1 MPLPVIFKFLTDTS
15 GTRFD
20 EVTDGLDGVKVSSQK
35 AGQAVRSFA
44 SVLRSGQEPVTAL
57 ADSFSNLTRAFGLGV
72 GATIAVVGVVEVIK
86 SLTAES
92 EKLNSVSDQINSTLK
107 TFQESASTLDL
118 GGAITQVKTLG
129 KAFDDARSKLGQ
141 RTDILG
147 KVGTTIADTF
157 FGGSRERLEAS
168 LENSRAGQNQARFSA
183 ETASAKAL
191 ELMILKR
198 KDPLAAKELEVR
210 QKYLEIERGL
220 LSAGVSGETIT
231 NNRLMLAIELT
242 NIEGE
247 KRDQEEKA
255 EQDRKKALQEYE
267 DKYKKFYDQQSMEE
281 QKINQLRRQGTSEL
295 LKGIESLNRGRM
307 AGATPLLNRLVSSA
321 ETLGIRGVRE
331 SVEQG
336 RRKGE
341 VGNAGALFERFGITE
356 QGHNARGEL
365 FPSAQEKFSS
375 LVATET
381 EAKSLEDE
389 NLFNSVFGIEK
400 AVKDLRDTI
409 EDKLG
414 VPILR
419 SAN

>member
-107 TFQESASTLDL
+107 TFQESAGSLDL
-118 GGAITQVKTLG
+118 GGAITQVKSLG
-129 KAFDDARSKLGQ
+129 KAFEDARTKLGQ

-157 FGGSRERLEAS
+157 FGGSRERAEAGLES
-168 LENSRAGQNQARFSA
+168 LKAAQGQARFAASVALDKRIEAVEAGKVSKFSA
-183 ETASAKAL
+183 ENLAITEKYAKERRQAVEAGLIESDLRKLDIL
-191 ELMILKR
+191 ELEELTKVAR
-198 KDPLAAKELEVR
+198 K
-210 QKYLEIERGL
+210 EIDERGK
-220 LSAGVSGETIT
+220 
-231 NNRLMLAIELT
+231 AIQEQL
-242 NIEGE
+242 
-247 KRDQEEKA
+247 DQEKQATQRINELRIKDEEKI
-255 EQDRKKALQEYE
+255 K
-267 DKYKKFYDQQSMEE
+267 
-281 QKINQLRRQGTSEL
+281 NLRREGTSEL
-295 LKGIESLNRGRM
+295 LKGIESLNKSRL

-321 ETLGIRGVRE
+321 ETLGIRGV
-331 SVEQG
+331 SSFVEQN
-336 RRKGE
+336 RKESEMGLART
-341 VGNAGALFERFGITE
+341 NLERFGIT
-356 QGHNARGEL
+356 NRDITARGEL

-389 NLFNSVFGIEK
+389 KLFNSVFGIEQ
-400 AVKDLRDTI
+400 AVNDLRNTI

>member
-72 GATIAVVGVVEVIK
+72 GATVAVVGVVEVIK

-107 TFQESASTLDL
+107 TFQESAGSLDL
-118 GGAITQVKTLG
+118 GGAITQVKSLG
-129 KAFDDARSKLGQ
+129 KAFEDARTKLGQ

-157 FGGSRERLEAS
+157 FGGSRERAEAGLES
-168 LENSRAGQNQARFSA
+168 LKAAQGQARFAASVALDKRIEAVEAGKVSKFSA
-183 ETASAKAL
+183 ENLAITEKYAKERRQAVEAGLIESDLRKLDIL
-191 ELMILKR
+191 ELEELTKVAR
-198 KDPLAAKELEVR
+198 K
-210 QKYLEIERGL
+210 EIDERGK
-220 LSAGVSGETIT
+220 
-231 NNRLMLAIELT
+231 AIQEQL
-242 NIEGE
+242 
-247 KRDQEEKA
+247 DQEKQATQRINELRIKDEEKI
-255 EQDRKKALQEYE
+255 K
-267 DKYKKFYDQQSMEE
+267 
-281 QKINQLRRQGTSEL
+281 NLRREGTSEL
-295 LKGIESLNRGRM
+295 LKGIESLNKSRL

-321 ETLGIRGVRE
+321 ETLGIRGV
-331 SVEQG
+331 SSFVEQN
-336 RRKGE
+336 RKESEMGLART
-341 VGNAGALFERFGITE
+341 NLERFGIT
-356 QGHNARGEL
+356 NRDITARGEL

-389 NLFNSVFGIEK
+389 KLFNSVFGIEK
-400 AVKDLRDTI
+400 AVNDLRNTI

>member
-107 TFQESASTLDL
+107 TFQESAGSLDL
-118 GGAITQVKTLG
+118 GGAITQVKSLG
-129 KAFDDARSKLGQ
+129 KAFEDARTKLGQ

-157 FGGSRERLEAS
+157 FGGSRERAEAGLES
-168 LENSRAGQNQARFSA
+168 LKAAQGQARFAASVALDKRIEAVEAGKVSKFSA
-183 ETASAKAL
+183 ENLAITEKYAKERRQAVEAGLIESDLRKLDIL
-191 ELMILKR
+191 ELEELTKVAR
-198 KDPLAAKELEVR
+198 K
-210 QKYLEIERGL
+210 EIDERGK
-220 LSAGVSGETIT
+220 
-231 NNRLMLAIELT
+231 AIQEQL
-242 NIEGE
+242 
-247 KRDQEEKA
+247 DQEKQATQRINELRIKDEEKI
-255 EQDRKKALQEYE
+255 K
-267 DKYKKFYDQQSMEE
+267 
-281 QKINQLRRQGTSEL
+281 NLRREGTSEL
-295 LKGIESLNRGRM
+295 LKGIESLNKSRL

-321 ETLGIRGVRE
+321 ETLGIRGV
-331 SVEQG
+331 SSLVE
-336 RRKGE
+336 RSRKEAEG
-341 VGNAGALFERFGITE
+341 GLARTNLERFGIT
-356 QGHNARGEL
+356 NRDITARGEL

-389 NLFNSVFGIEK
+389 KLFNSVFGIEQ
-400 AVKDLRDTI
+400 AVNDLRNTI

>member
-72 GATIAVVGVVEVIK
+72 GATVAVVGVVEVIK

-92 EKLNSVSDQINSTLK
+92 EKLNSVTDQINSTLK
-107 TFQESASTLDL
+107 TFQESAGSLDL
-118 GGAITQVKTLG
+118 GGAITQVKSLG
-129 KAFDDARSKLGQ
+129 KAFEDARAKLGQ

-157 FGGSRERLEAS
+157 FGGSRERAEAGLES
-168 LENSRAGQNQARFSA
+168 LKAAQGQARFAASVALDKRIEAVEAGKVSKFAA
-183 ETASAKAL
+183 ETLAITEKYAKERRQAVEAGLIESDLRKLDIL
-191 ELMILKR
+191 ELEELSKVAR
-198 KDPLAAKELEVR
+198 K
-210 QKYLEIERGL
+210 EIDERGK
-220 LSAGVSGETIT
+220 
-231 NNRLMLAIELT
+231 AIQEQL
-242 NIEGE
+242 
-247 KRDQEEKA
+247 DQEKQATQRINELRIKDEEKI
-255 EQDRKKALQEYE
+255 K
-267 DKYKKFYDQQSMEE
+267 
-281 QKINQLRRQGTSEL
+281 NLRREGTSEL
-295 LKGIESLNRGRM
+295 LKGIESLNKSRL
-307 AGATPLLNRLVSSA
+307 AGATPLLNRLVSSS
-321 ETLGIRGVRE
+321 ETLGIRGV
-331 SVEQG
+331 SSLVE
-336 RRKGE
+336 RSRKEAEG
-341 VGNAGALFERFGITE
+341 GLARTNLERFGIT
-356 QGHNARGEL
+356 NRDITARGEL

-389 NLFNSVFGIEK
+389 KLFTSVFGIEQ
-400 AVKDLRDTI
+400 AVKDLRNTI

>member
-35 AGQAVRSFA
+35 AGQAVRSFT

-107 TFQESASTLDL
+107 TFQESAGSLDL

-129 KAFDDARSKLGQ
+129 KAFEDARTKLGQ

-157 FGGSRERLEAS
+157 FGGSRERAEAGLES
-168 LENSRAGQNQARFSA
+168 LKAAQGQARFAASVALDKRIEAVEAGKVSKFAA
-183 ETASAKAL
+183 ETLAITEKYAKERRQAVDAGLIESDLRKLDIL
-191 ELMILKR
+191 ELEELTKVAR
-198 KDPLAAKELEVR
+198 K
-210 QKYLEIERGL
+210 EIDERGK
-220 LSAGVSGETIT
+220 
-231 NNRLMLAIELT
+231 AIQEQL
-242 NIEGE
+242 
-247 KRDQEEKA
+247 DQEKQTTQRINELRIRDEEKI
-255 EQDRKKALQEYE
+255 K
-267 DKYKKFYDQQSMEE
+267 
-281 QKINQLRRQGTSEL
+281 NLRREGTSEL
-295 LKGIESLNRGRM
+295 LKGIESLNKSRL

-341 VGNAGALFERFGITE
+341 VGNAKALFERFGITE
-356 QGHNARGEL
+356 RDITARGEL

-389 NLFNSVFGIEK
+389 KLFNSVFGIEQ
-400 AVKDLRDTI
+400 AVRDLRNTI

>member
-35 AGQAVRSFA
+35 AGQAVRSFT

-107 TFQESASTLDL
+107 TFQESAGSLDL
-118 GGAITQVKTLG
+118 GGAITQVKSLG
-129 KAFDDARSKLGQ
+129 KAFEDARTKLGQ

-157 FGGSRERLEAS
+157 FGGSRERAEAGLES
-168 LENSRAGQNQARFSA
+168 LKAAQGQARFAASVALDKRIEAVQAGKVSKFAA
-183 ETASAKAL
+183 ETLAITEKYAKERRQAVDAGLIESDLRKLDIL
-191 ELMILKR
+191 ELGELTKVAR
-198 KDPLAAKELEVR
+198 K
-210 QKYLEIERGL
+210 EIDERGK
-220 LSAGVSGETIT
+220 
-231 NNRLMLAIELT
+231 AIQEQL
-242 NIEGE
+242 
-247 KRDQEEKA
+247 DQEKQTTQRINELRIRDEEKI
-255 EQDRKKALQEYE
+255 K
-267 DKYKKFYDQQSMEE
+267 
-281 QKINQLRRQGTSEL
+281 NLRREGTSEL
-295 LKGIESLNRGRM
+295 LKGIESLNKSRL

-341 VGNAGALFERFGITE
+341 VGNAGALFERFGIT
-356 QGHNARGEL
+356 NRDITARGEL

-389 NLFNSVFGIEK
+389 KLFNSVFGIEQ
-400 AVKDLRDTI
+400 AVKDLRNTI

>member
-35 AGQAVRSFA
+35 AGQAVRSFT

-107 TFQESASTLDL
+107 TFQESAGSLDL
-118 GGAITQVKTLG
+118 GGAITQVKSLG
-129 KAFDDARSKLGQ
+129 KAFEDARTKLGQ

-157 FGGSRERLEAS
+157 FGGSRERAEAGLES
-168 LENSRAGQNQARFSA
+168 LKAAQGQARFAASVALDKRIEAVQAGKVSKFAA
-183 ETASAKAL
+183 ETLAITEKYAKERRQAVDAGLIESDLRKLDIL
-191 ELMILKR
+191 ELEELTKVAR
-198 KDPLAAKELEVR
+198 K
-210 QKYLEIERGL
+210 EIDERGK
-220 LSAGVSGETIT
+220 
-231 NNRLMLAIELT
+231 AIQEQL
-242 NIEGE
+242 
-247 KRDQEEKA
+247 DQEKQTTQRINELRIRDEEKI
-255 EQDRKKALQEYE
+255 K
-267 DKYKKFYDQQSMEE
+267 
-281 QKINQLRRQGTSEL
+281 NLRREGTSEL
-295 LKGIESLNRGRM
+295 LKGIESLNKSRL

-341 VGNAGALFERFGITE
+341 VGNAGALFERFGIT
-356 QGHNARGEL
+356 NRDITARGEL

-389 NLFNSVFGIEK
+389 KLFNSVFGIEQ
-400 AVKDLRDTI
+400 AVKDLRNTI

>member
-107 TFQESASTLDL
+107 TFQESASSLDL

-129 KAFDDARSKLGQ
+129 KAFEDARTKLGQ

-157 FGGSRERLEAS
+157 FGGSRERAEAGLES
-168 LENSRAGQNQARFSA
+168 LKAAQGQARFAASVALDKRIEAVQAGKVSKFAA
-183 ETASAKAL
+183 ETLAITEKYAKERRQAVDAGLIESDLRKLDIL
-191 ELMILKR
+191 ELEELTKVAR
-198 KDPLAAKELEVR
+198 K
-210 QKYLEIERGL
+210 EIDERGK
-220 LSAGVSGETIT
+220 
-231 NNRLMLAIELT
+231 AIQEQL
-242 NIEGE
+242 
-247 KRDQEEKA
+247 DQEKQTTQRINELRIRDEEKI
-255 EQDRKKALQEYE
+255 K
-267 DKYKKFYDQQSMEE
+267 
-281 QKINQLRRQGTSEL
+281 NLRREGTSEL
-295 LKGIESLNRGRM
+295 LKGIESLNKSRL

-341 VGNAGALFERFGITE
+341 VGNAKALLERFGITE
-356 QGHNARGEL
+356 RDITARGTL
-365 FPSAQEKFSS
+365 FSSAQERFSS

-389 NLFNSVFGIEK
+389 KLFNSVFGIEK

>member
-35 AGQAVRSFA
+35 AGQAVRGFT

-107 TFQESASTLDL
+107 TFQESAGSLDL
-118 GGAITQVKTLG
+118 GGAITQVKSLG
-129 KAFDDARSKLGQ
+129 KAFEDARTKLGQ

-157 FGGSRERLEAS
+157 FGGSRERAEAGLES
-168 LENSRAGQNQARFSA
+168 LKAAQGQARFAASVALDKRIEAVQAGKVSKFAA
-183 ETASAKAL
+183 ENLAITEKYAKERRQAVEAGLIESDLRKLDIL
-191 ELMILKR
+191 ELEELTKVAR
-198 KDPLAAKELEVR
+198 K
-210 QKYLEIERGL
+210 EIDERGK
-220 LSAGVSGETIT
+220 
-231 NNRLMLAIELT
+231 AIQEQL
-242 NIEGE
+242 
-247 KRDQEEKA
+247 DQEKQTTQRINELRIKDEEKI
-255 EQDRKKALQEYE
+255 K
-267 DKYKKFYDQQSMEE
+267 
-281 QKINQLRRQGTSEL
+281 NLRREGTSEL
-295 LKGIESLNRGRM
+295 LKGIESLNKSRL

-341 VGNAGALFERFGITE
+341 VGNARALFERFGIT
-356 QGHNARGEL
+356 NRDITARGEL

-389 NLFNSVFGIEK
+389 KLFNSVFGIEQ
-400 AVKDLRDTI
+400 AVKDLRNTI

>member
-107 TFQESASTLDL
+107 TFQESAGSLDL
-118 GGAITQVKTLG
+118 GGAITQVKSLG
-129 KAFDDARSKLGQ
+129 KAFEDARTKLGQ

-157 FGGSRERLEAS
+157 FGGSRERAEAGLES
-168 LENSRAGQNQARFSA
+168 LKAAQGQARFAASVALDKRIEAVEAGKVSKFAA
-183 ETASAKAL
+183 ETLAITEKYAKERRQAVDAGLIESDLRKLDIL
-191 ELMILKR
+191 ELEELTKVAR
-198 KDPLAAKELEVR
+198 K
-210 QKYLEIERGL
+210 EIDERGK
-220 LSAGVSGETIT
+220 
-231 NNRLMLAIELT
+231 AIQEQL
-242 NIEGE
+242 
-247 KRDQEEKA
+247 DQEKQTTQRINELRIRDEEKI
-255 EQDRKKALQEYE
+255 K
-267 DKYKKFYDQQSMEE
+267 
-281 QKINQLRRQGTSEL
+281 NLRREGTSEL
-295 LKGIESLNRGRM
+295 LKGIESLNKSRL

-341 VGNAGALFERFGITE
+341 VGNAKALFERFGITE
-356 QGHNARGEL
+356 RDITARGEL

-389 NLFNSVFGIEK
+389 KLFNSVFGIEQ
-400 AVKDLRDTI
+400 AVRDLRNTI

>member
-35 AGQAVRSFA
+35 AGQAVRSFT

-72 GATIAVVGVVEVIK
+72 GATVAVVGVVEVIK

-107 TFQESASTLDL
+107 TFQESAGSLDL
-118 GGAITQVKTLG
+118 GGAITQVKSLG
-129 KAFDDARSKLGQ
+129 KAFEDARTKLGQ

-157 FGGSRERLEAS
+157 FGGSRERAEAGLES
-168 LENSRAGQNQARFSA
+168 LKAAQGQARFAASVALDKRIEAVEAGKVSKFAA
-183 ETASAKAL
+183 ETLAITEKYAKERRQAVDAGLIESDLRKLDIL
-191 ELMILKR
+191 ELEELTKVAR
-198 KDPLAAKELEVR
+198 K
-210 QKYLEIERGL
+210 EIDERGK
-220 LSAGVSGETIT
+220 
-231 NNRLMLAIELT
+231 AIQEQLYQEKQTTQRINELR
-242 NIEGE
+242 I
-247 KRDQEEKA
+247 RDEEKI
-255 EQDRKKALQEYE
+255 K
-267 DKYKKFYDQQSMEE
+267 
-281 QKINQLRRQGTSEL
+281 NLRREGTSEL
-295 LKGIESLNRGRM
+295 LKGIESLNKSRL

-341 VGNAGALFERFGITE
+341 VGNAGALFERFGIT
-356 QGHNARGEL
+356 NRDITARGEL

-389 NLFNSVFGIEK
+389 KLFNSVFGIEK

-414 VPILR
+414 VTILR

>member
-72 GATIAVVGVVEVIK
+72 GATVAVVGVVEVIK

-107 TFQESASTLDL
+107 TFQESAGSLDL
-118 GGAITQVKTLG
+118 GGAITQVKSLG
-129 KAFDDARSKLGQ
+129 KAFEDARTKLGQ

-157 FGGSRERLEAS
+157 FGGSRERAEAGLES
-168 LENSRAGQNQARFSA
+168 LKAAQGQARFAASVALDKRIEAVQAGKVSKFAA
-183 ETASAKAL
+183 ETLAITEKYAKERRQAVDAGLIESDLRKLDIL
-191 ELMILKR
+191 ELEELTKVAR
-198 KDPLAAKELEVR
+198 K
-210 QKYLEIERGL
+210 EIDERGK
-220 LSAGVSGETIT
+220 
-231 NNRLMLAIELT
+231 AIQEQL
-242 NIEGE
+242 
-247 KRDQEEKA
+247 DQEKQTTQRINELRIRDEEKI
-255 EQDRKKALQEYE
+255 K
-267 DKYKKFYDQQSMEE
+267 
-281 QKINQLRRQGTSEL
+281 NLRREGTSEL
-295 LKGIESLNRGRM
+295 LKGIESLNKSRL

-341 VGNAGALFERFGITE
+341 VENAKALLERFGITE
-356 QGHNARGEL
+356 RDITARGTL
-365 FPSAQEKFSS
+365 FSSAQEKFSS

-389 NLFNSVFGIEK
+389 KLFNSVFGIEK

>member
-72 GATIAVVGVVEVIK
+72 GATVAVVGVVEVIK

-107 TFQESASTLDL
+107 TFQESAGSLDL
-118 GGAITQVKTLG
+118 GGAITQVKSLG
-129 KAFDDARSKLGQ
+129 KAFEDARTKLGQ

-157 FGGSRERLEAS
+157 FGGSRERAEAGLES
-168 LENSRAGQNQARFSA
+168 LKAAQGQARFAASVALDKRIEAVQAGKVSKFAA
-183 ETASAKAL
+183 ETLAITEKYAKERRQAVDAGLIESDLRKLDIL
-191 ELMILKR
+191 ELEELTKVAR
-198 KDPLAAKELEVR
+198 K
-210 QKYLEIERGL
+210 EIDERGK
-220 LSAGVSGETIT
+220 
-231 NNRLMLAIELT
+231 AIQEQL
-242 NIEGE
+242 
-247 KRDQEEKA
+247 DQEKQTTQRINELRIRDEEKI
-255 EQDRKKALQEYE
+255 K
-267 DKYKKFYDQQSMEE
+267 
-281 QKINQLRRQGTSEL
+281 NLRREGTSEL
-295 LKGIESLNRGRM
+295 LKGIESLNKSRL

-341 VGNAGALFERFGITE
+341 VGNARALFERFGITE
-356 QGHNARGEL
+356 RDITARGEL

-389 NLFNSVFGIEK
+389 KLFNSVFGIEQ
-400 AVKDLRDTI
+400 AVRDLRNTI

>member
-35 AGQAVRSFA
+35 AGQAVRSFT

-107 TFQESASTLDL
+107 TFQESAGSLDL
-118 GGAITQVKTLG
+118 GGAITQVKSLG
-129 KAFDDARSKLGQ
+129 KAFEDARTKLGQ

-157 FGGSRERLEAS
+157 FGGSRERAEAGLES
-168 LENSRAGQNQARFSA
+168 LKAAQGQARFAASVALDKRIEAVEAGKVSKFAA
-183 ETASAKAL
+183 ETLAITEKYAKERRQAVDAGLIESDLRKLDIL
-191 ELMILKR
+191 ELEELTKVAR
-198 KDPLAAKELEVR
+198 K
-210 QKYLEIERGL
+210 EIDERGK
-220 LSAGVSGETIT
+220 
-231 NNRLMLAIELT
+231 AIQEQL
-242 NIEGE
+242 
-247 KRDQEEKA
+247 DQEKQTTQRINELRIRDEEKI
-255 EQDRKKALQEYE
+255 K
-267 DKYKKFYDQQSMEE
+267 
-281 QKINQLRRQGTSEL
+281 NLRREGTSEL
-295 LKGIESLNRGRM
+295 LKGIESLNKSRL

-341 VGNAGALFERFGITE
+341 VENAKALLERFGITE
-356 QGHNARGEL
+356 RDITARGTL

-389 NLFNSVFGIEK
+389 KLFNSVFGIEQ
-400 AVKDLRDTI
+400 AVRDLRNTI

>member
-35 AGQAVRSFA
+35 AGQAVRSFT

-72 GATIAVVGVVEVIK
+72 GATVAVVGVVEVIK

-107 TFQESASTLDL
+107 TFQESAGSLDL
-118 GGAITQVKTLG
+118 GGAITQVKSLG
-129 KAFDDARSKLGQ
+129 KAFEDARTKLGQ

-157 FGGSRERLEAS
+157 FGGSRERAEAGLES
-168 LENSRAGQNQARFSA
+168 LKAAQGQARFAASVALDKRIEAVQAGKVSKFAA
-183 ETASAKAL
+183 ETLAITEKYAKERRQAVDAGLIESDLRKLDIL
-191 ELMILKR
+191 ELEELTKVAR
-198 KDPLAAKELEVR
+198 K
-210 QKYLEIERGL
+210 EIDERGK
-220 LSAGVSGETIT
+220 
-231 NNRLMLAIELT
+231 AIQEQL
-242 NIEGE
+242 
-247 KRDQEEKA
+247 DQEKQTTQRINELRIRDEEKI
-255 EQDRKKALQEYE
+255 K
-267 DKYKKFYDQQSMEE
+267 
-281 QKINQLRRQGTSEL
+281 NLRREGTSEL
-295 LKGIESLNRGRM
+295 LKGIESLNKSRL

-341 VGNAGALFERFGITE
+341 VENAKALLERFGITE
-356 QGHNARGEL
+356 RDITARGTL
-365 FPSAQEKFSS
+365 FSSAQERFSS

-389 NLFNSVFGIEK
+389 KLFNSVFGIEK

>member
-35 AGQAVRSFA
+35 AGQAVRSFT

-107 TFQESASTLDL
+107 TFQESAGSLDL
-118 GGAITQVKTLG
+118 GGAITQVKSLG
-129 KAFDDARSKLGQ
+129 KAFEDARTKLGQ

-157 FGGSRERLEAS
+157 FGGSRERAEAGLES
-168 LENSRAGQNQARFSA
+168 LKAAQGQARFAASVALDKRIEAVQAGKVSKFAA
-183 ETASAKAL
+183 ETLAITEKYAKERRQAVDAGLIESDLRKLDIL
-191 ELMILKR
+191 ELEELTKVAR
-198 KDPLAAKELEVR
+198 K
-210 QKYLEIERGL
+210 EIDERGK
-220 LSAGVSGETIT
+220 
-231 NNRLMLAIELT
+231 AIQEQL
-242 NIEGE
+242 
-247 KRDQEEKA
+247 DQEKQTTQRINELRIRDEEKI
-255 EQDRKKALQEYE
+255 K
-267 DKYKKFYDQQSMEE
+267 
-281 QKINQLRRQGTSEL
+281 NLRREGTSEL
-295 LKGIESLNRGRM
+295 LKGIESLNKSRL

-341 VGNAGALFERFGITE
+341 VGNAKALFERFGIT
-356 QGHNARGEL
+356 NRDITARGEL

-389 NLFNSVFGIEK
+389 KLFNSVFGIEK
-400 AVKDLRDTI
+400 AVKDLRNTI

>member
-35 AGQAVRSFA
+35 AGQAVRGFT

-72 GATIAVVGVVEVIK
+72 GATVAVVGVVEVIK

-107 TFQESASTLDL
+107 TFQESAGSLDL
-118 GGAITQVKTLG
+118 GGAITQVKSLG
-129 KAFDDARSKLGQ
+129 KAFEDARTKLGQ

-157 FGGSRERLEAS
+157 FGGSRERAEAGLES
-168 LENSRAGQNQARFSA
+168 LKAAQGQARFAASVALDKRIEAVQAGKVSKFAA
-183 ETASAKAL
+183 ENLAITEKYAKERRQAVEAGLIESDLRKLDIL
-191 ELMILKR
+191 ELEELTKVAR
-198 KDPLAAKELEVR
+198 K
-210 QKYLEIERGL
+210 EIDERGK
-220 LSAGVSGETIT
+220 
-231 NNRLMLAIELT
+231 AIQEQL
-242 NIEGE
+242 
-247 KRDQEEKA
+247 DQEKQTTQRINELRIKDEEKI
-255 EQDRKKALQEYE
+255 K
-267 DKYKKFYDQQSMEE
+267 
-281 QKINQLRRQGTSEL
+281 NLRREGTSEL
-295 LKGIESLNRGRM
+295 LKGIESLNKSRL

-341 VGNAGALFERFGITE
+341 VGNARALFERFGIT
-356 QGHNARGEL
+356 NRDITARGEL

-389 NLFNSVFGIEK
+389 KLFNSVFGIEQ
-400 AVKDLRDTI
+400 AVKDLRNTI

>member
-107 TFQESASTLDL
+107 TFQESAGSLDL

-129 KAFDDARSKLGQ
+129 RAFDDARAKLGQ

-157 FGGSRERLEAS
+157 FGGSRERAEAGLES
-168 LENSRAGQNQARFSA
+168 LKAAQGQARFAASVALDKRIEAVEAGKVSKFAA
-183 ETASAKAL
+183 ETLAITEKYAKERRQAVDAGLIESDLRKLDIL
-191 ELMILKR
+191 ELEELTKVAR
-198 KDPLAAKELEVR
+198 K
-210 QKYLEIERGL
+210 EIDERGK
-220 LSAGVSGETIT
+220 
-231 NNRLMLAIELT
+231 AIQEQL
-242 NIEGE
+242 
-247 KRDQEEKA
+247 DQEKQTTQRINELRIRDEEKI
-255 EQDRKKALQEYE
+255 K
-267 DKYKKFYDQQSMEE
+267 
-281 QKINQLRRQGTSEL
+281 NLRREGTSEL
-295 LKGIESLNRGRM
+295 LKGIESLNKSRL

-341 VGNAGALFERFGITE
+341 VENAKALLERFGITE
-356 QGHNARGEL
+356 RDITARGEL

-389 NLFNSVFGIEK
+389 KLFNSVFVIEQ
-400 AVKDLRDTI
+400 AVRDLRNTI

-419 SAN
+419 SAY

>member
-92 EKLNSVSDQINSTLK
+92 EKLNSVTDQINSTLK
-107 TFQESASTLDL
+107 TFQESAGSLDL
-118 GGAITQVKTLG
+118 GGAITQVKSLG
-129 KAFDDARSKLGQ
+129 KAFEDARAKLGQ

-157 FGGSRERLEAS
+157 FGGSRERAEAGLES
-168 LENSRAGQNQARFSA
+168 LKAAQGQARFAASVALDKRIEAVEAGKVSKFAA
-183 ETASAKAL
+183 ETLAITEKYAKERRQAVEAGLIESDLRKLDIL
-191 ELMILKR
+191 ELEELSKVAR
-198 KDPLAAKELEVR
+198 K
-210 QKYLEIERGL
+210 EIDERGK
-220 LSAGVSGETIT
+220 
-231 NNRLMLAIELT
+231 AIQEQL
-242 NIEGE
+242 
-247 KRDQEEKA
+247 DQEKQATQRINELRIKDEEKI
-255 EQDRKKALQEYE
+255 K
-267 DKYKKFYDQQSMEE
+267 
-281 QKINQLRRQGTSEL
+281 NLRREGTSEL
-295 LKGIESLNRGRM
+295 LKGIESLNKSRL

-321 ETLGIRGVRE
+321 ETLGIRGVAE

-336 RRKGE
+336 RKKGE
-341 VGNAGALFERFGITE
+341 VGNAKALFERFGIT
-356 QGHNARGEL
+356 NRDITARGEL

-389 NLFNSVFGIEK
+389 KLFNSVFGIEQ
-400 AVKDLRDTI
+400 AVKDLRNTI

>member
-92 EKLNSVSDQINSTLK
+92 EKLNSVTDQINSTLK
-107 TFQESASTLDL
+107 TFQESAGSLDL
-118 GGAITQVKTLG
+118 GGAITQVKSLG
-129 KAFDDARSKLGQ
+129 KAFEDARAKLGQ

-157 FGGSRERLEAS
+157 FGGSRERAEAGLES
-168 LENSRAGQNQARFSA
+168 LKAAQGQARFAASVALDKRIEAVEAGKVSKFAA
-183 ETASAKAL
+183 ETLAITEKYAKERRQAVEAGLIESDLRKLDIL
-191 ELMILKR
+191 ELEELSKVAR
-198 KDPLAAKELEVR
+198 K
-210 QKYLEIERGL
+210 EIDERGK
-220 LSAGVSGETIT
+220 
-231 NNRLMLAIELT
+231 AIQEQL
-242 NIEGE
+242 
-247 KRDQEEKA
+247 DQEKQATQRINELRIKDEEKI
-255 EQDRKKALQEYE
+255 K
-267 DKYKKFYDQQSMEE
+267 
-281 QKINQLRRQGTSEL
+281 NLRREGTSEL
-295 LKGIESLNRGRM
+295 LKGIESLNKSRL
-307 AGATPLLNRLVSSA
+307 AGATPLLNRLVSSS
-321 ETLGIRGVRE
+321 ETLGIRGV
-331 SVEQG
+331 SSLVE
-336 RRKGE
+336 RSRKEAEG
-341 VGNAGALFERFGITE
+341 GLARTNLERFGIT
-356 QGHNARGEL
+356 NRDITARGEL

-389 NLFNSVFGIEK
+389 KLFTSVFGIEQ
-400 AVKDLRDTI
+400 AVKDLRNTI

>member
-35 AGQAVRSFA
+35 AGQAVRSFT

-72 GATIAVVGVVEVIK
+72 GATIAVVGVVEAIK

-107 TFQESASTLDL
+107 TFQESAGSLDL

-129 KAFDDARSKLGQ
+129 KAFEDARTKLGQ

-157 FGGSRERLEAS
+157 FGGSRERAEAGLES
-168 LENSRAGQNQARFSA
+168 LKAAQGQARFAASVALDKRIEAVQAGKVSKFAA
-183 ETASAKAL
+183 ETLAITEKYAKERRQAVDAGLIESDLRKLDIL
-191 ELMILKR
+191 ELEELTKVAR
-198 KDPLAAKELEVR
+198 K
-210 QKYLEIERGL
+210 EIDERGK
-220 LSAGVSGETIT
+220 
-231 NNRLMLAIELT
+231 AIQEQL
-242 NIEGE
+242 
-247 KRDQEEKA
+247 DQEKQTTQRINELRIRDEEKI
-255 EQDRKKALQEYE
+255 K
-267 DKYKKFYDQQSMEE
+267 
-281 QKINQLRRQGTSEL
+281 NLRREGTSEL
-295 LKGIESLNRGRM
+295 LKGIESLNKSRL

-341 VGNAGALFERFGITE
+341 VENAKALLERFGITE
-356 QGHNARGEL
+356 RDIGARGKL

-389 NLFNSVFGIEK
+389 KLFNSVFGIEQ
-400 AVKDLRDTI
+400 AVKDLRNTI

>member
-35 AGQAVRSFA
+35 AGQAVRSFT

-107 TFQESASTLDL
+107 TFQESAGSLDL
-118 GGAITQVKTLG
+118 GGAITQVKSLG
-129 KAFDDARSKLGQ
+129 KAFEDARTKLGQ

-157 FGGSRERLEAS
+157 FGGSRERAEAGLES
-168 LENSRAGQNQARFSA
+168 LKAAQGQARFAASVALDKRIEAVQAGKVSKFAA
-183 ETASAKAL
+183 ETLAITEKYAKERRQAVDAGLIESDLRKLDIL
-191 ELMILKR
+191 ELEELTKVAR
-198 KDPLAAKELEVR
+198 K
-210 QKYLEIERGL
+210 EIDERGK
-220 LSAGVSGETIT
+220 
-231 NNRLMLAIELT
+231 AIQEQL
-242 NIEGE
+242 
-247 KRDQEEKA
+247 DQEKQTTQRINELRIRDEEKI
-255 EQDRKKALQEYE
+255 K
-267 DKYKKFYDQQSMEE
+267 
-281 QKINQLRRQGTSEL
+281 NLRREGTSEL
-295 LKGIESLNRGRM
+295 LKGIESLNKSRL

-341 VGNAGALFERFGITE
+341 VGNAGALFERFGIT
-356 QGHNARGEL
+356 NRDITARGEL

-389 NLFNSVFGIEK
+389 KLFNSVFGIEQ
-400 AVKDLRDTI
+400 AVRDLRNTI

>member
-15 GTRFD
+15 GTRFY

-107 TFQESASTLDL
+107 TFQESAGSLDL
-118 GGAITQVKTLG
+118 GGAITQVKSLG
-129 KAFDDARSKLGQ
+129 KAFEDARTKLGQ

-157 FGGSRERLEAS
+157 FGGSRERAEAGLES
-168 LENSRAGQNQARFSA
+168 LKAAQGQARFAASVALDKRIEAVEAGKVSKFSA
-183 ETASAKAL
+183 ENLAITEKYAKERRQAVEAGLIESDLRKLDIL
-191 ELMILKR
+191 ELEELTKVAR
-198 KDPLAAKELEVR
+198 K
-210 QKYLEIERGL
+210 EIDERGK
-220 LSAGVSGETIT
+220 
-231 NNRLMLAIELT
+231 AIQEQL
-242 NIEGE
+242 
-247 KRDQEEKA
+247 DQEKQATQRINELRIKDEEKI
-255 EQDRKKALQEYE
+255 K
-267 DKYKKFYDQQSMEE
+267 
-281 QKINQLRRQGTSEL
+281 NLRREGTSEL
-295 LKGIESLNRGRM
+295 LKGIESLNKSRL

-321 ETLGIRGVRE
+321 ETLGIRGV
-331 SVEQG
+331 SSLVE
-336 RRKGE
+336 RSRKEAEG
-341 VGNAGALFERFGITE
+341 GLARTNLERFGIT
-356 QGHNARGEL
+356 NRDITARGEL

-389 NLFNSVFGIEK
+389 KLFNSVFGIEQ
-400 AVKDLRDTI
+400 AVKDLRNTI

>member
-35 AGQAVRSFA
+35 AGQAVRSFT

-72 GATIAVVGVVEVIK
+72 GATIAVVGVVEAIK

-107 TFQESASTLDL
+107 TFQESAGSLDL
-118 GGAITQVKTLG
+118 GGAITQVKSLG
-129 KAFDDARSKLGQ
+129 KAFEDARTKLGQ

-157 FGGSRERLEAS
+157 FGGSRERAEAGLES
-168 LENSRAGQNQARFSA
+168 LKAAQGQARFAASVALDKRIEAVQAGKVSKFAA
-183 ETASAKAL
+183 ENLAITEKYAKERRQAVEAGLIESDLRKLDIL
-191 ELMILKR
+191 ELEELTKVAR
-198 KDPLAAKELEVR
+198 K
-210 QKYLEIERGL
+210 EIDERGK
-220 LSAGVSGETIT
+220 
-231 NNRLMLAIELT
+231 AIQEQL
-242 NIEGE
+242 
-247 KRDQEEKA
+247 DQEKQTTQRINELRIRDEEKI
-255 EQDRKKALQEYE
+255 K
-267 DKYKKFYDQQSMEE
+267 
-281 QKINQLRRQGTSEL
+281 NLRREGTSEL
-295 LKGIESLNRGRM
+295 LKGIESLNKSRL

-321 ETLGIRGVRE
+321 ETLGIRGIRE

-341 VGNAGALFERFGITE
+341 VENAKALLERFGITE
-356 QGHNARGEL
+356 RDITARGTL
-365 FPSAQEKFSS
+365 FSSAQERFSS

-389 NLFNSVFGIEK
+389 KLFNSVFGIEQ
-400 AVKDLRDTI
+400 AVRDLRNTI

>member
-72 GATIAVVGVVEVIK
+72 GATVAVVGVVEVIK

-107 TFQESASTLDL
+107 TFQESAGSLDL
-118 GGAITQVKTLG
+118 GGAITQVKSLG
-129 KAFDDARSKLGQ
+129 KAFEDARTKLGQ

-157 FGGSRERLEAS
+157 FGGSRERAEAGLES
-168 LENSRAGQNQARFSA
+168 LKAAQGQARFAASVALDKRIEAVEAGKVSKFSA
-183 ETASAKAL
+183 ENLAITEKYAKERRQAVEAGLIESDLRKLDIL
-191 ELMILKR
+191 ELEELTKVAR
-198 KDPLAAKELEVR
+198 K
-210 QKYLEIERGL
+210 EIDERGK
-220 LSAGVSGETIT
+220 
-231 NNRLMLAIELT
+231 AIQEQL
-242 NIEGE
+242 
-247 KRDQEEKA
+247 DQEKQATQRINELRIKDEEKI
-255 EQDRKKALQEYE
+255 K
-267 DKYKKFYDQQSMEE
+267 
-281 QKINQLRRQGTSEL
+281 NLRREGTSEL
-295 LKGIESLNRGRM
+295 LKGIESLNKSRL

-321 ETLGIRGVRE
+321 ETLGIRGVSSLVERNRKE
-331 SVEQG
+331 SEMG
-336 RRKGE
+336 LART
-341 VGNAGALFERFGITE
+341 NLERFGIT
-356 QGHNARGEL
+356 NRDITARGEL

-389 NLFNSVFGIEK
+389 KLFNSVFGIEQ
-400 AVKDLRDTI
+400 AVKDLRNTI

>member
-92 EKLNSVSDQINSTLK
+92 EKLNSVTDQINSTLK
-107 TFQESASTLDL
+107 TFQESAGSLDL
-118 GGAITQVKTLG
+118 GGAITQVKSLG
-129 KAFDDARSKLGQ
+129 KAFEDARAKLGQ

-157 FGGSRERLEAS
+157 FGGSRERAEAGLES
-168 LENSRAGQNQARFSA
+168 LKAAQGQARFAASVALDKRIEAVEAGKVSKFSA
-183 ETASAKAL
+183 ENLAITEKYAKERRQAVEAGLIESDLRKLDIL
-191 ELMILKR
+191 ELEELSKVAR
-198 KDPLAAKELEVR
+198 K
-210 QKYLEIERGL
+210 EIDERGK
-220 LSAGVSGETIT
+220 
-231 NNRLMLAIELT
+231 AIQEQL
-242 NIEGE
+242 
-247 KRDQEEKA
+247 DQEKQATQRINELRIKDEEKI
-255 EQDRKKALQEYE
+255 K
-267 DKYKKFYDQQSMEE
+267 
-281 QKINQLRRQGTSEL
+281 NLRREGTSEL
-295 LKGIESLNRGRM
+295 LKGIESLNKSRL

-321 ETLGIRGVRE
+321 ETLGIRGV
-331 SVEQG
+331 SSLVE
-336 RRKGE
+336 RNRKEAEG
-341 VGNAGALFERFGITE
+341 GLARTNLERFGIT
-356 QGHNARGEL
+356 NRDITARGEL

-389 NLFNSVFGIEK
+389 KLFNSVFGIEQ
-400 AVKDLRDTI
+400 AVKDLRNTI

>member
-129 KAFDDARSKLGQ
+129 EAFEDARTKLGQ

-157 FGGSRERLEAS
+157 FGGSRERAEAGLES
-168 LENSRAGQNQARFSA
+168 LKAAQGQARFAASVALDKRIEAVEAGKVSKFAA
-183 ETASAKAL
+183 ETLAITEKYAKERRQAVDAGLIESDLRKLDIL
-191 ELMILKR
+191 ELEELTKVAR
-198 KDPLAAKELEVR
+198 K
-210 QKYLEIERGL
+210 EIDERGK
-220 LSAGVSGETIT
+220 
-231 NNRLMLAIELT
+231 AIQEQL
-242 NIEGE
+242 
-247 KRDQEEKA
+247 DQEKQTTQRINELRIRDEEKI
-255 EQDRKKALQEYE
+255 K
-267 DKYKKFYDQQSMEE
+267 
-281 QKINQLRRQGTSEL
+281 NLRREGTSEL
-295 LKGIESLNRGRM
+295 LKGIESLNKSRL

-341 VGNAGALFERFGITE
+341 VENAKALLERFGITE
-356 QGHNARGEL
+356 RDITARGTL
-365 FPSAQEKFSS
+365 FSSAQDKFSS
-375 LVATET
+375 LAQLET
-381 EAKSLEDE
+381 ESKRLEDE

>member
-72 GATIAVVGVVEVIK
+72 GATVAVVGVVEVIK

-107 TFQESASTLDL
+107 TFQESAGSLDL
-118 GGAITQVKTLG
+118 GGAITQVKSLG
-129 KAFDDARSKLGQ
+129 KAFEDARTKLGQ

-157 FGGSRERLEAS
+157 FGGSRERAESGLES
-168 LENSRAGQNQARFSA
+168 LKAAQGQARFAASVALDKRIEAVEAGKVSKFSA
-183 ETASAKAL
+183 ENLAITEKYAKERRQAVEAGLIESDLRKLDIL
-191 ELMILKR
+191 ELEELTKVAR
-198 KDPLAAKELEVR
+198 K
-210 QKYLEIERGL
+210 EIDERGK
-220 LSAGVSGETIT
+220 
-231 NNRLMLAIELT
+231 AIQEQL
-242 NIEGE
+242 
-247 KRDQEEKA
+247 DQEKQATQRINELRIKDEEKI
-255 EQDRKKALQEYE
+255 K
-267 DKYKKFYDQQSMEE
+267 
-281 QKINQLRRQGTSEL
+281 NLRREGTSEL
-295 LKGIESLNRGRM
+295 LKGIESLNKSRL

-321 ETLGIRGVRE
+321 ETLGIRGV
-331 SVEQG
+331 SSFVEQN
-336 RRKGE
+336 RKESEMGLART
-341 VGNAGALFERFGITE
+341 NLERFGIT
-356 QGHNARGEL
+356 NRDITARGEL

-389 NLFNSVFGIEK
+389 KLFNSVFGIEK
-400 AVKDLRDTI
+400 AVNDLRNTI

>member
-72 GATIAVVGVVEVIK
+72 GATVAVVGVVEVIK

-107 TFQESASTLDL
+107 TFQESAGSLDL
-118 GGAITQVKTLG
+118 GGAITQVKSLG
-129 KAFDDARSKLGQ
+129 KAFEDARTKLGQ

-157 FGGSRERLEAS
+157 FGGSRERAEAGLES
-168 LENSRAGQNQARFSA
+168 LKAAQGQARFAASVALDKRIEAVEAGKVSKFAA
-183 ETASAKAL
+183 ETLAITEKYAKERRQAVEAGLIESDLRKLDIL
-191 ELMILKR
+191 ELEELTKVAR
-198 KDPLAAKELEVR
+198 K
-210 QKYLEIERGL
+210 EIDERGK
-220 LSAGVSGETIT
+220 
-231 NNRLMLAIELT
+231 AIQEQL
-242 NIEGE
+242 
-247 KRDQEEKA
+247 DQEKQATQRINEMRIKDEEKI
-255 EQDRKKALQEYE
+255 K
-267 DKYKKFYDQQSMEE
+267 
-281 QKINQLRRQGTSEL
+281 NLRREGTSEL
-295 LKGIESLNRGRM
+295 LKGIESLNKSRL

-321 ETLGIRGVRE
+321 ETLGIRGV
-331 SVEQG
+331 SSLVE
-336 RRKGE
+336 RSRKEAEMGLART
-341 VGNAGALFERFGITE
+341 NLERFGITE
-356 QGHNARGEL
+356 RDITARGTL

-389 NLFNSVFGIEK
+389 KLFTSVFGIEQ
-400 AVKDLRDTI
+400 AVKDLRQTI

>member
-35 AGQAVRSFA
+35 AGQAVRGFA

-107 TFQESASTLDL
+107 TFQESAGSLDL
-118 GGAITQVKTLG
+118 GGAITQVKSLG
-129 KAFDDARSKLGQ
+129 KAFEDARTKLGQ

-157 FGGSRERLEAS
+157 FGGSRERAEAGLES
-168 LENSRAGQNQARFSA
+168 LKAAQGQARFAASVALDKRIEAVEAGKVSKFAA
-183 ETASAKAL
+183 ETLAITEKYAKERRQAVDAGLIESDLRKLDIL
-191 ELMILKR
+191 ELEELTKVAR
-198 KDPLAAKELEVR
+198 K
-210 QKYLEIERGL
+210 EIDERGK
-220 LSAGVSGETIT
+220 
-231 NNRLMLAIELT
+231 AIQEQLYQEKQTTQRINELR
-242 NIEGE
+242 I
-247 KRDQEEKA
+247 RDEEKI
-255 EQDRKKALQEYE
+255 K
-267 DKYKKFYDQQSMEE
+267 
-281 QKINQLRRQGTSEL
+281 NLRREGTSEL
-295 LKGIESLNRGRM
+295 LKGIESLNKSRL

-341 VGNAGALFERFGITE
+341 VGNAGALFERFGIT
-356 QGHNARGEL
+356 NRDITARGEL

-389 NLFNSVFGIEK
+389 KLFNSVFGIEK

>member
-72 GATIAVVGVVEVIK
+72 GATVAVVGVVEVIK

-107 TFQESASTLDL
+107 TFQESAGTLDL
-118 GGAITQVKTLG
+118 GGAITQVKSLG
-129 KAFDDARSKLGQ
+129 KAFEDARTKLGQ

-157 FGGSRERLEAS
+157 FGGSRERAEAGLES
-168 LENSRAGQNQARFSA
+168 LKAAQGQARFAASVALDKRIEAVEAGKVSKFSA
-183 ETASAKAL
+183 ENLAITEKYAKERRQAVEAGLIESDLRKLDIL
-191 ELMILKR
+191 ELEELTKVAR
-198 KDPLAAKELEVR
+198 K
-210 QKYLEIERGL
+210 EIDERGK
-220 LSAGVSGETIT
+220 
-231 NNRLMLAIELT
+231 AIQEQL
-242 NIEGE
+242 
-247 KRDQEEKA
+247 DQEKQATQRINELRIKDEEKI
-255 EQDRKKALQEYE
+255 K
-267 DKYKKFYDQQSMEE
+267 
-281 QKINQLRRQGTSEL
+281 NLRREGTSEL
-295 LKGIESLNRGRM
+295 LKGIESLNKSRL

-321 ETLGIRGVRE
+321 ETLGIRGVSSFVERNRKE
-331 SVEQG
+331 SEMG
-336 RRKGE
+336 LART
-341 VGNAGALFERFGITE
+341 NLERFGIT
-356 QGHNARGEL
+356 NRDITARGEL

-389 NLFNSVFGIEK
+389 KLFNSVFGIEQ
-400 AVKDLRDTI
+400 AVKDLRNTI

>member
-107 TFQESASTLDL
+107 TFQESAGSLDL
-118 GGAITQVKTLG
+118 GGAITQVKSLG
-129 KAFDDARSKLGQ
+129 KAFEDARTKLGQ

-157 FGGSRERLEAS
+157 FGGSRERAEAGLES
-168 LENSRAGQNQARFSA
+168 LKAAQGQARFAASVALDKRIEAVEAGKVSKFSA
-183 ETASAKAL
+183 ENLAITEKYAKERRQAVEAGLIESDLRKLDIL
-191 ELMILKR
+191 ELEELTKVAR
-198 KDPLAAKELEVR
+198 K
-210 QKYLEIERGL
+210 EIDERGK
-220 LSAGVSGETIT
+220 
-231 NNRLMLAIELT
+231 AIQEQL
-242 NIEGE
+242 
-247 KRDQEEKA
+247 DQEKQATQRINELRIKDEEKI
-255 EQDRKKALQEYE
+255 K
-267 DKYKKFYDQQSMEE
+267 
-281 QKINQLRRQGTSEL
+281 NLRREGTSEL
-295 LKGIESLNRGRM
+295 LKGIESLNKSRL
-307 AGATPLLNRLVSSA
+307 AGATPLLNRLVSSS
-321 ETLGIRGVRE
+321 ETLGIRGV
-331 SVEQG
+331 SSLVE
-336 RRKGE
+336 RSRKEAEG
-341 VGNAGALFERFGITE
+341 GLARTNLERFGIT
-356 QGHNARGEL
+356 NRDITARGEL

-389 NLFNSVFGIEK
+389 KLFNSVFGIEQ
-400 AVKDLRDTI
+400 AVKDLRNTI

>member
-107 TFQESASTLDL
+107 TFQESAGSLDL
-118 GGAITQVKTLG
+118 GGAITQVKSLG
-129 KAFDDARSKLGQ
+129 KAFEDARTKLGQ

-157 FGGSRERLEAS
+157 FGGSRERAEAGLES
-168 LENSRAGQNQARFSA
+168 LKAAQGQARFAASVALDKRIEAVEAGKVSKFSA
-183 ETASAKAL
+183 ENLAITEKYAKERRQAVEAGLIESDLRKLDIL
-191 ELMILKR
+191 ELEELTKVAR
-198 KDPLAAKELEVR
+198 K
-210 QKYLEIERGL
+210 EIDERGK
-220 LSAGVSGETIT
+220 
-231 NNRLMLAIELT
+231 AIQEQL
-242 NIEGE
+242 
-247 KRDQEEKA
+247 DQEKQATQRINELRIKDEEKI
-255 EQDRKKALQEYE
+255 K
-267 DKYKKFYDQQSMEE
+267 
-281 QKINQLRRQGTSEL
+281 NLRREGTSEL
-295 LKGIESLNRGRM
+295 LKGIESLNKSRL

-321 ETLGIRGVRE
+321 ETLGIRGVSSLVERNRKE
-331 SVEQG
+331 SEMG
-336 RRKGE
+336 LART
-341 VGNAGALFERFGITE
+341 NLERFGIT
-356 QGHNARGEL
+356 NRDITARGEL

-389 NLFNSVFGIEK
+389 KLFNSVFGIEQ
-400 AVKDLRDTI
+400 AVKDLRNTI